1 MRVIFSKYIIYKY
14 KYKHQS
20 YMVIKAIVSYTNT
33 ITNTNVYP
41 NIKAICC
48 PDDSKEMCHIQI
60 QIHIQLQK
68 RNKTQIQ
75 TSKFYAV
82 EVI

>member
-1 MRVIFSKYIIYKY
+1 
-14 KYKHQS
+14 
-20 YMVIKAIVSYTNT
+20 MVIKAIMSYTNT

-41 NIKAICC
+41 NITAMCC

-68 RNKTQIQ
+68 EIKHK
-75 TSKFYAV
+75 SKHQSFMLSR
-82 EVI
+82 